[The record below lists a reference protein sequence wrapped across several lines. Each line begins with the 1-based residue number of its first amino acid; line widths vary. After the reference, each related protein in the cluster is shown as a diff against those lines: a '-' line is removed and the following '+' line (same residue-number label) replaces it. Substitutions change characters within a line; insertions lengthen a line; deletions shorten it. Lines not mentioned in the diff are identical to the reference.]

1 MLIGLKLG
9 GVITWSWWAVFAP
22 VWIALLSIL
31 AFLLP
36 LSGLALSFRIGE
48 YLEDRR
54 YRRQTARRRGSAP
67 ALRTPEISKDQPVDI
82 LDNFPVSLFPVKSL
96 VRFRKGD
103 PARLAHIGD

>member
-1 MLIGLKLG
+1 MLALYVLIGLKLG
-9 GVITWSWWAVFAP
+9 GVITWSWWVVFAP

-54 YRRQTARRRGSAP
+54 YRRLDRPPPWIGSH
-67 ALRTPEISKDQPVDI
+67 RW
-82 LDNFPVSLFPVKSL
+82 N
-96 VRFRKGD
+96 RKAGR
-103 PARLAHIGD
+103 PGL